1 MSIWSDLQDRSAGRI
16 TRSEDLYREPEI
28 DFPIVKKVFPKI
40 HAHDIVPVQP
50 MSPPIGKLFYF

>member
-1 MSIWSDLQDRSAGRI
+1 MSTWGDICRRAEGELQRK
-16 TRSEDLYREPEI
+16 EDLYKELEI